1 MVSGMKTAVVI
12 IIGIVTFAY
21 GYPANWPRDPWLP
34 SLQLTCMRNRDHRYD
49 K

>member
-12 IIGIVTFAY
+12 IIGIVAFAY
-21 GYPANWPRDPWLP
+21 TYLTNRPRDPWLP
-34 SLQLTCMRNRDHRYD
+34 SLQLTRMRNRDHRYD